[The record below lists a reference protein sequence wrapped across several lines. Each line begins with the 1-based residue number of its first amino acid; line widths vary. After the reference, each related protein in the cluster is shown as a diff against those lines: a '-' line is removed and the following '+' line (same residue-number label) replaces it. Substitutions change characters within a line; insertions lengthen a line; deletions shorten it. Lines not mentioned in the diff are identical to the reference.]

1 MAAEDEGEERTEE
14 ASPRKREEMREQGR
28 VAKSGELVSALLLL
42 ATTGVFYGAASWSFR
57 GLGSLFEA
65 SFLELGKT
73 GLAEWTPQ
81 TVVSMAEFAFK
92 AFMWVVAPVASA
104 GLVAGLAGNVLQ
116 FGFVWTTKPLEPD
129 FSKLSPMNGLTRI
142 FSADGF
148 FEFFKAGIKF
158 AIVGAILYTM
168 FTKWV
173 GEAGTLWGADA
184 SVIASTLGEKVIN
197 ILLLIAGAMAVLS
210 AADFAFQKFRF
221 EKRIMMT
228 KQEVREERKQ
238 MDGNPQIKARI
249 RSLQRKFA
257 TNKMIEAV
265 KKADVVITNP
275 THFAIAL
282 VYDRETMFAPK
293 VVAKGMDHMAQRIKQ
308 VARENGVPCVENV
321 PLARALYKALKV
333 GQFISRDLF
342 NAVAEVLAYVYRLRG
357 RKL

>member
-1 MAAEDEGEERTEE
+1 MADEEGEERTEE

-28 VAKSGELVSALLLL
+28 VAKSGELVSALLML
-42 ATTGVFYGAASWSFR
+42 ATTGVFYGAANWTFK
-57 GLGSLFEA
+57 GLGSLFES

-81 TVVSMAEFAFK
+81 TVVSMLHFAFK
-92 AFMWVVAPVASA
+92 AFAWVVAPVACA
-104 GLVAGLAGNVLQ
+104 GLVAGVAGNIFQ
-116 FGFVWTTKPLEPD
+116 FGFMWTTKPLEPD
-129 FSKLSPMNGLTRI
+129 FNKLNPMNGLGRI
-142 FSADGF
+142 FSLDGV

-158 AIVGAILYTM
+158 AIVGTILYII
-168 FTKWV
+168 FKRWV
-173 GEAGTLWGADA
+173 GEADVLWDADA
-184 SVIASTLGEKVIN
+184 STIALTLGKKVIR
-197 ILLLIAGAMAVLS
+197 ILMIIAGAMAVMS

-249 RSLQRKFA
+249 RSIQRKFA
-257 TNKMIEAV
+257 TSKMIDAV

-293 VVAKGMDHMAQRIKQ
+293 IVAKGMDHMAQRIKQ

-321 PLARALYKALKV
+321 PLARALYKAMKV
-333 GQFISRDLF
+333 GQFIQRDLF

>member
-1 MAAEDEGEERTEE
+1 MASEDEGEERTEE
-14 ASPRKREEMREQGR
+14 ASQRKREEMREQGR

-57 GLGSLFEA
+57 GLGTLFEA

-73 GLAEWTPQ
+73 GMQDWTSD
-81 TVVSMAEFAFK
+81 TIVGMAQFAFK
-92 AFMWVVAPVASA
+92 AFAWIVAPVASA
-104 GLVAGLAGNVLQ
+104 GLVAGLAGNVAQ
-116 FGFVWTTKPLEPD
+116 FGFMWTTKPLEPD
-129 FSKLSPMNGLTRI
+129 FNKLNPMNGLGRI
-142 FSADGF
+142 FSVDGI
-148 FEFFKAGIKF
+148 FEFVKAGVKF
-158 AIVGAILYTM
+158 IIVGAILYFIFM
-168 FTKWV
+168 KWV
-173 GEAGTLWGADA
+173 AEASNLWGADA
-184 SVIASTLGEKVIN
+184 TVIASVLGSKVIR
-197 ILLLIAGAMAVLS
+197 ILMIIAGSMAVLS

-249 RSLQRKFA
+249 RSIQRKFA
-257 TNKMIEAV
+257 TNKMLEAV

-275 THFAIAL
+275 THYAVAL
-282 VYDRETMFAPK
+282 VYDRESMFAPK

-321 PLARALYKALKV
+321 PLARALHKALKV